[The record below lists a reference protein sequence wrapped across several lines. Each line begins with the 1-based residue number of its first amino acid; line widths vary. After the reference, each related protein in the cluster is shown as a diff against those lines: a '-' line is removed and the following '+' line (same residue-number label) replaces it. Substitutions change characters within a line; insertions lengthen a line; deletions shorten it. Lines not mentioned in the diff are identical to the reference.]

1 MPALQRERLEPV
13 SPTLTKMPMTTS
25 SNLTSPSFWRTL
37 AAGAGLASAAVGAV
51 ALAGWELD
59 IATLK
64 SIYPSWVAI
73 KANTATGF
81 ILAGMALWLKSRDTR
96 FLSYVGEALALLVAF
111 LGAFTLMEYTL
122 GISPGIDH
130 LIFEEPAGAIHTL
143 APGRMAPASAL
154 CFLFL
159 GVALMLD
166 GKSDRSSWLVTI
178 LAVMAIFPA
187 LASGLA
193 YLYGLDN
200 LYGLGY
206 GTQMAAHTVLAFLVL
221 ALGVLCSQPE
231 RGLMAL
237 VASPDTGGVIARHLL
252 PLAIVLPIMIG
263 WLKLAGD
270 DSLIFEPDFGVVL
283 VVLSYILVL
292 NLLIIWSAR
301 LLSRADAER
310 NQTNAAIRENAARLR
325 TLTRTIPDTVWLK
338 NPEGVYLFCNPA
350 FERFCG
356 RKEADIVGKS
366 DYDFVD
372 AEQADFFR
380 ANDLLVIN
388 SGETKTNEEWITF
401 ADDGRRALVETIKT
415 PMFDGEGRLI
425 GVLGIARDI
434 TLRHRAEETIRA
446 AHQESARLL
455 AEADRSRLALLCAL
469 EDQKIVEAKVRDMNA
484 SLEQRVRE
492 RTVELEAANKELE
505 SFSYSVSHDLRAPL
519 RAINGFAQIL
529 IRRYRDSLDEEGGHY
544 LDNVVTASE
553 RMGVLIEE
561 LLHYSRT
568 VRSSAQAVPVPLTPV
583 VAQLKNTFGE
593 RIAAASADFEVMEPL
608 ATPLGDPT
616 MIGQILTNLVD
627 NALTYCTRDGTPR
640 VTLSSVR
647 EDGKVVLRV
656 ADNGIGIAPE
666 YHEKIFQ
673 VFQRLHSNEEYPGT
687 GIGLAIVAKAARMMQ
702 GEVSIESALGAGSTL
717 SVRLPAASEERDET

>member
-1 MPALQRERLEPV
+1 
-13 SPTLTKMPMTTS
+13 MTTF
-25 SNLTSPSFWRTL
+25 SNLNSPLFWKTL
-37 AAGAGLASAAVGAV
+37 AAAAGLVSIAVGAV
-51 ALAGWELD
+51 ALAGWALD
-59 IATLK
+59 VAALK

-73 KANTATGF
+73 KANTAAGF
-81 ILAGMALWLKSRDTR
+81 ILAGMALWLKSRER
-96 FLSYVGEALALLVAF
+96 IQVKPLLSHAGDALAIVVAF
-111 LGAFTLMEYTL
+111 LGAFTLIEYTV
-122 GISPGIDH
+122 GISPGIDQ
-130 LIFEEPAGAIHTL
+130 LLFEEPAGAIHTL

-159 GVALMLD
+159 GVALMFD

-178 LAVMAIFPA
+178 LAVMATFPA

-231 RGLMAL
+231 RGLIAL
-237 VASPDTGGVIARHLL
+237 VASPDTGGTIARRLL

-270 DSLIFEPDFGVVL
+270 RARLFEPDFGVVL

-292 NLLIIWSAR
+292 NLLIAWSAR
-301 LLSRADAER
+301 ILSRADVER
-310 NQTNAAIRENAARLR
+310 NRANEVIRANEERLH
-325 TLTRTIPDTVWLK
+325 TLTRTIPDIVWLK
-338 NPEGVYLFCNPA
+338 NPEGIYLFCNSA

-356 RKEADIVGKS
+356 AKEADIVGKS

-380 ANDLLVIN
+380 GNDLLVMN
-388 SGETKTNEEWITF
+388 AGETKINEEWITF
-401 ADDGRRALVETIKT
+401 ADDGHSALMETIKT
-415 PMFDGEGRLI
+415 PMFDGEGRLL

-434 TLRHRAEETIRA
+434 TLRHRTEAAIRN

-455 AEADRSRLALLCAL
+455 AEADQSRQVLLGVL
-469 EDQKIVEAKVRDMNA
+469 EDQKLAEAKIRDLNA

-492 RTVELEAANKELE
+492 RTAELEAANKELE

-519 RAINGFAQIL
+519 RAINGFSQIL
-529 IRRYRDSLDEEGGHY
+529 IRRHRDGLNEEGRHY

-568 VRSSAQAVPVPLTPV
+568 ARSSAQAVPVPLAPIV
-583 VAQLKNTFGE
+583 KQLKATFSE
-593 RIAAASADFEVMEPL
+593 RIAAANADFMVMEPL
-608 ATPLGDPT
+608 AIPLGDST
-616 MIGQILTNLVD
+616 LIGQILANLVD
-627 NALTYCTRDGTPR
+627 NALTYCTRDGAPR
-640 VTLSSVR
+640 VTLSSVC

-666 YHEKIFQ
+666 YHEKVFQ
-673 VFQRLHSNEEYPGT
+673 VFQRLHSEAEYPGT
-687 GIGLAIVAKAARMMQ
+687 GIGLAIVAKAARMME
-702 GEVSIESALGAGSTL
+702 GEIGIESALGAGSTF
-717 SVRLPAASEERDET
+717 SVRLPAASEERSEA

>member
-1 MPALQRERLEPV
+1 
-13 SPTLTKMPMTTS
+13 MTTF
-25 SNLTSPSFWRTL
+25 SNPNSPLFWKTL
-37 AAGAGLASAAVGAV
+37 AAAAGLVSAAVGAV
-51 ALAGWELD
+51 ALAGWALD
-59 IATLK
+59 IAVLK

-73 KANTATGF
+73 KANTAAGF
-81 ILAGMALWLKSRDTR
+81 ILAGMALWFKSRER
-96 FLSYVGEALALLVAF
+96 IEAKPLLSHAGDAFAIVVAF
-111 LGAFTLMEYTL
+111 LGAFTLIEYTV
-122 GISPGIDH
+122 GISPGIDQ
-130 LIFEEPAGAIHTL
+130 LLFEEPAGAIHTL

-159 GVALMLD
+159 GVALMFD

-178 LAVMAIFPA
+178 LAVMATFPA

-231 RGLMAL
+231 RGLIAL
-237 VASPDTGGVIARHLL
+237 VASPDTGGAITRRLL

-270 DSLIFEPDFGVVL
+270 HARLFEPDFGVVL

-292 NLLIIWSAR
+292 NLLIAWSAR

-310 NQTNAAIRENAARLR
+310 NRANEVIRANEERLH
-325 TLTRTIPDTVWLK
+325 TLTRTIPDMVWLK
-338 NPEGVYLFCNPA
+338 NPEGIYLFCNSA

-356 RKEADIVGKS
+356 AKEADIIGKS

-380 ANDLLVIN
+380 GNDLLVMN
-388 SGETKTNEEWITF
+388 AGETKINEEWITF
-401 ADDGRRALVETIKT
+401 ADDGHSALMETIKT
-415 PMFDGEGRLI
+415 PMLDGEGRLL

-434 TLRHRAEETIRA
+434 TLRHRTEAAIRN

-455 AEADRSRLALLCAL
+455 AEADQSRQVLLGVL
-469 EDQKIVEAKVRDMNA
+469 EDQKLAEAKIRDLNA

-492 RTVELEAANKELE
+492 RTAELEAANKELE

-519 RAINGFAQIL
+519 RAINGFSQIL
-529 IRRYRDSLDEEGGHY
+529 IRRHRDSLNEEGRHY

-568 VRSSAQAVPVPLTPV
+568 VRSSAQAVPVPLAPIV
-583 VAQLKNTFGE
+583 EQLKETFSE
-593 RIAAASADFEVMEPL
+593 RIVAANADFVAVEPL
-608 ATPLGDPT
+608 AMPLGDPT
-616 MIGQILTNLVD
+616 LIGQILANLVD
-627 NALTYCTRDGTPR
+627 NALTYRIRDGKPR

-656 ADNGIGIAPE
+656 ADNGIGVAPE

-673 VFQRLHSNEEYPGT
+673 VFQRLHSEAEYPGT
-687 GIGLAIVAKAARMMQ
+687 GIGLAIVAKAARMME
-702 GEVSIESALGAGSTL
+702 GEIGVESALGAGSTF
-717 SVRLPAASEERDET
+717 SVRLPAASEERSEA